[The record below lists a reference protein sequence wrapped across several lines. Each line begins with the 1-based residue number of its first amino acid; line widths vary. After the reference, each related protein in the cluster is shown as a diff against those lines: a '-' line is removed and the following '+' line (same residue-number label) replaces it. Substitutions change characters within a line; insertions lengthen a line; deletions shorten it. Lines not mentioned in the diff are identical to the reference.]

1 MVAKLIYHL
10 IPMKGLC
17 RRVKEWYIK
26 QGLFTRSSVT
36 KQSEK
41 IQEEANEI
49 YAASVDYEWWSKQNE
64 PDVLAAKKKELQL
77 EIGDMLVLCMG
88 LCHWIGTTPE
98 MCATMTL
105 EKIENRKTKWVNGEL
120 KK

>member
-1 MVAKLIYHL
+1 MVAKIYYNLH
-10 IPMKGLC
+10 PMRDLM
-17 RRVKEWYIK
+17 RRVKDWYIK
-26 QGLFTRSSVT
+26 HGIFTNSSAV

-41 IQEEANEI
+41 IQSEATEI

-64 PDVLAAKKKELQL
+64 PEVLAAKKKELQL

-98 MCATMTL
+98 ECTELTL
-105 EKIENRKTKWVNGEL
+105 EKIEKRKIKWINGDA